1 MGRTLPSIT
10 QAFLQEQESFSR
22 FRRALR
28 RSDQRHFER
37 LFARARKHTAA
48 IGQAGH
54 ALPFE
59 TILLAM
65 LLEQAREI
73 ESLKNRLYG

>member
-1 MGRTLPSIT
+1 MGRTLQTTT
-10 QAFLQEQESFSR
+10 QIILEEQAAFAA

-28 RSDQRHFER
+28 REDQRYFDA
-37 LFARARKHTAA
+37 LFAGVRKHTAA
-48 IGQAGH
+48 IGQAAH

-73 ESLKNRLYG
+73 ETLKQRLHD